1 MVELTA
7 QATAAIDSILEARAA
22 VDAASL
28 NASSSAE
35 STARAA
41 ASAQQLVLVTQE
53 LGTRFG
59 LSTEFVGTAAR
70 ASALSATAAADSES
84 RSMAAQ
90 RLVSSLALLA
100 EQRRVE
106 AIAGNIDAL
115 IAANGSISSQ
125 AAADLLEGQARY
137 SAVNEAGAV
146 TFGRFTVGAANEAAI
161 AQLGAQSAVASLNEM
176 TSVSTRM
183 VAAFDG
189 AEGAAGAAERAF
201 TGARDFRM
209 QAESQEAAANAGL
222 LRTTAAV
229 RQGDA
234 AGASTQSNASTAA
247 AAASRSAAIGSAASA
262 TTAKIESIRV
272 LGFQVDAAR
281 LQADVNKF
289 GTNRQQFETAAASRR
304 QAIEAVD
311 GTTTALAAQA
321 EFFDDVVQ
329 ALSSRAKTEAATA
342 AGTSST
348 DARSQAL
355 AIAAQ
360 LTASVQQA
368 RQMEQTASTNAG
380 RMFGRSMVSYV
391 GRAQAAAAGAENQA
405 IMANAAASRA
415 ETSASSARQMA
426 ADRD

>member
-1 MVELTA
+1 MQLQQKTA
-7 QATAAIDSILEARAA
+7 FITG
-22 VDAASL
+22 AASG
-28 NASSSAE
+28 
-35 STARAA
+35 
-41 ASAQQLVLVTQE
+41 
-53 LGTRFG
+53 LG
-59 LSTEFVGTAAR
+59 LA
-70 ASALSATAAADSES
+70 
-84 RSMAAQ
+84 AAQ

-209 QAESQEAAANAGL
+209 QAESQEAAAKAGL

-234 AGASTQSNASTAA
+234 AGATTQSNASTAA
-247 AAASRSAAIGSAASA
+247 AAASPSSPACAASP
-262 TTAKIESIRV
+262 S
-272 LGFQVDAAR
+272 
-281 LQADVNKF
+281 
-289 GTNRQQFETAAASRR
+289 
-304 QAIEAVD
+304 
-311 GTTTALAAQA
+311 
-321 EFFDDVVQ
+321 
-329 ALSSRAKTEAATA
+329 
-342 AGTSST
+342 
-348 DARSQAL
+348 
-355 AIAAQ
+355 
-360 LTASVQQA
+360 
-368 RQMEQTASTNAG
+368 
-380 RMFGRSMVSYV
+380 
-391 GRAQAAAAGAENQA
+391 
-405 IMANAAASRA
+405 
-415 ETSASSARQMA
+415 SASAFPSPR
-426 ADRD
+426 